1 MQNENILKFLYS
13 RLENLL
19 ILSVSDSESEESEEM
34 VTTTAESELSTIE
47 SETTSIK
54 GKNLRESKLLSNSDN
69 LNKYLLSSKQLNFR
83 CYLLVFQLVRTTTR
97 KSED

>member
-1 MQNENILKFLYS
+1 MKIKLSFTTSSIFKFLYS

-47 SETTSIK
+47 SETTSTK
-54 GKNLRESKLLSNSDN
+54 GKNLRESKLLSNNDN
-69 LNKYLLSSKQLNFR
+69 
-83 CYLLVFQLVRTTTR
+83 
-97 KSED
+97 